1 MFGLV
6 RKKALIRYMKEIK
19 DENRASNI
27 YAKYPPKDNKQEKL
41 NCYSQGYEDGTDN
54 FYNVMVDIIRKH
66 MNDGW
71 IPVEERLPDENGIYL
86 ATCDDAEVPVKQMRY
101 EKDVKPNGLF
111 YDVYGIYD
119 GKVYA
124 WRPLPDLYRSEKGA
138 EIETKQDGAR
148 KED

>member
-71 IPVEERLPDENGIYL
+71 ISVEDRLPEKSGYYRVTVKNTELGDITEETAWFAHADDYYIDESEWREIYGFE
-86 ATCDDAEVPVKQMRY
+86 EV
-101 EKDVKPNGLF
+101 
-111 YDVYGIYD
+111 I
-119 GKVYA
+119 A
-124 WRPLPDLYRSEKGA
+124 WRELEPYRPERSE
-138 EIETKQDGAR
+138 E
-148 KED
+148 